1 MTPMVQYKVIHRIVV
16 VDETTARFEVGVERT
31 APGEP
36 TQTHYMERLYVGLY
50 GPLVVDHTEVV
61 LLTFAEFTKRFYIYM
76 INPPYY
82 RKNLVGVVE
91 LSVPPYNNLP
101 LPPSGEEQ
109 VHEAPMPPPAVILPP
124 PTPTPP
130 IVIPPPVGP
139 PLEEPIFI
147 DPPPDEPEQ
156 PVKEVPPTMP
166 PPIVTPPVFIDGP
179 MEPPIRLPPHPG
191 ETDRG
196 TILRFAARWGG
207 QIERYAFNVPLD
219 EGEMPEDVEEPFR
232 SMWAKLTQHKAD
244 LVFYRKGEL
253 YVAEVKPR
261 LSRGAIGEALTAAY
275 MYRRLYNPKERIIPA
290 VICQV
295 APDILLQVAAH
306 LGVKVFVT
314 DKIDLLNVAGE
325 TRFRWQKRL

>member
-1 MTPMVQYKVIHRIVV
+1 MAVRRYEVYIGLHYVPFGVVQIEMFEEGRGLIGVNHSRTQKHYDAPVGYQLLGHLATYKSCYEHWLVTWYDLYTGEVIDTEELTCSVIEGVNNRIVFL
-16 VDETTARFEVGVERT
+16 DIILDHKHEGLL
-31 APGEP
+31 PEP
-36 TQTHYMERLYVGLY
+36 
-50 GPLVVDHTEVV
+50 
-61 LLTFAEFTKRFYIYM
+61 A
-76 INPPYY
+76 
-82 RKNLVGVVE
+82 
-91 LSVPPYNNLP
+91 
-101 LPPSGEEQ
+101 
-109 VHEAPMPPPAVILPP
+109 PPPVQPP
-124 PTPTPP
+124 PVPTPP
-130 IVIPPPVGP
+130 LPLPPPVGP
-139 PLEEPIFI
+139 PIEEPIYV
-147 DPPPDEPEQ
+147 DPPPDAVDQ
-156 PVKEVPPTMP
+156 PVKGVPPMP
-166 PPIVTPPVFIDGP
+166 PPIVTPPTFIDGP
-179 MEPPIRLPPHPG
+179 MEPPVRIPPHPG

-196 TILRFAARWGG
+196 TLLRFAARWGG

-295 APDILLQVAAH
+295 APDLLLQVAAH